1 MNQLGIIWR
10 RTIYW
15 QEFLQH
21 NDYDFYA
28 NYLAAKVD
36 EDNYKVT
43 PYTPSGDYQA
53 ISANSFKALGFTIK
67 LPAAKHSRLN
77 LGQHRVPSFCSVY
90 LEVKENYCIN
100 SLMHKIFA
108 H

>member
-1 MNQLGIIWR
+1 MESYGG

-67 LPAAKHSRLN
+67 LPAATQTFS
-77 LGQHRVPSFCSVY
+77 
-90 LEVKENYCIN
+90 LEFGTTPG
-100 SLMHKIFA
+100 S
-108 H
+108 